1 MDIERGKEE
10 EWGVDGR
17 VRRCWRG
24 GQHRR
29 WQDRDQES
37 EGGQDMDRVE
47 CRAERK
53 ASRGQG
59 GCIIGAGWK
68 TIQAE
73 LGSEG

>member
-1 MDIERGKEE
+1 
-10 EWGVDGR
+10 
-17 VRRCWRG
+17 
-24 GQHRR
+24 
-29 WQDRDQES
+29 
-37 EGGQDMDRVE
+37 MDRVE